1 MENIE
6 VTSQSHIFEMTFNTN
21 SKELSFT
28 AGGPKGTNSSTTV
41 SIPNTLL
48 SGQLEVLV
56 DGIRVPSSNG
66 NDGVTFDLIHAGSS
80 QVTIK
85 AK

>member
-6 VTSQSHIFEMTFNTN
+6 VTSQSHIYEMTFNTN
-21 SKELSFT
+21 SKELSFM
-28 AGGPKGTNSSTTV
+28 AGGPKETNSSSTV

-56 DGIRVPSSNG
+56 DGIQVPSSNG
-66 NDGVTFDLIHAGSS
+66 NDGVTFDLIHVGSS
-80 QVTIK
+80 QVKIK